1 MFSFLPNCCCALNLL
16 CTNSA
21 QALLSLMDD
30 ASVLLRE
37 HLRDKNR
44 EGSLVAEGNQFHR
57 NRGCELANCN
67 GHRSALGDTTS
78 TVIGARSLEL
88 GKGDIEPLSGV
99 VEVDN
104 GVGGRYCVDGLSG
117 ESISSDRTGQA
128 SQVCVPTA
136 EEEGLP
142 LPATVTMRFLAAMDE
157 GYIGSILEES
167 SRARRA
173 SQGMTR

>member
-1 MFSFLPNCCCALNLL
+1 
-16 CTNSA
+16 
-21 QALLSLMDD
+21 MDD
-30 ASVLLRE
+30 AAVLLRE
-37 HLRDKNR
+37 HLQDKNR
-44 EGSLVAEGNQFHR
+44 EGSLVAEGNQCYR
-57 NRGCELANCN
+57 NRGCELANC
-67 GHRSALGDTTS
+67 GGRRSALGDTTS

-88 GKGDIEPLSGV
+88 GKRDNIEPLSGV
-99 VEVDN
+99 VEATVEVDDGGFDGEEGFRN
-104 GVGGRYCVDGLSG
+104 RGGRYCADGPRG

-173 SQGMTR
+173 SQGMAR